1 MQQADRLAR
10 YKAHRRPRDA
20 RHAPFWIFFVVCF
33 GFLAFLFGVFEP
45 RSLNIVFAC
54 LFYFAT
60 GVTGMI
66 IYASSDPYH
75 DPGRVSAPPLLQL
88 LPKEASKTPQ
98 KPAPSP

>member
-1 MQQADRLAR
+1 MQQADRLAGQ
-10 YKAHRRPRDA
+10 KTHRRPREA
-20 RHAPFWIFFVVCF
+20 GHAAILDILFICF

-45 RSLNIVFAC
+45 RPLNIIFAC

-75 DPGRVSAPPLLQL
+75 DPGRAERRLC
-88 LPKEASKTPQ
+88 
-98 KPAPSP
+98 